1 MIKIEFLFEGNFELD
16 GQMFHFRKGSTVWAT
31 KEDAKRLIAEK
42 CAVVFKD
49 KKVKDER
56 KNK

>member
-16 GQMFHFRKGSTVWAT
+16 GQVFHFNKGQTIWAS
-31 KEDAKRLIAEK
+31 KKDAKRLIEGK
-42 CAVVFKD
+42 CAVEYKD
-49 KKVKDER
+49 KKVKHER